1 MPPYWLVALFVVV
14 SGFCSLVYQ
23 VVWERTL
30 RGTFGGDSI
39 SSAVVTGTFLLGL
52 GIGAVVFGRWHRR
65 AFALFAA
72 VELAIGAYAIAS
84 YHGLAPLARVLGG
97 LFGGSAFDAAGVRP
111 SLVVAC
117 ILFLLPPCILIGGTT
132 PLMFNCFV
140 APGRYPSGTVGR
152 LYGLNTAGAALGVLA
167 VPFAFL
173 NHLSLPV
180 TLLVVGAGN
189 LALGIGIWLAGRRPI
204 EPPAEEEAPPSK
216 TGPAAAWLVLAFVSG
231 LVSLGFEVSL
241 FRAFFTLNPSSP
253 YNFPAV
259 LIPFLLAIALG
270 SALLTRSADPAP
282 ERALRRLGWLFVGAA
297 AGMLLGIVLT
307 SALTLGGFLRV
318 TRPYGKL
325 PVLLLYGALL
335 AVPLPFLLG
344 GVLPGLFRLASP
356 TGRSLPAR
364 TGLLY
369 LANSVG
375 AFGGALLVQF
385 LGFPVL
391 GTRGVVLLLALAAA
405 GAGAWC
411 LLKSDAGRGRTLA
424 YGLVTPAIALLA
436 LLVPASVWDI
446 YTFGLTGAHVE
457 QVEGMSGV
465 AVIRWQPDGG
475 RVFVNGQYM
484 SALPDDP
491 RHVQLV
497 SFALALPH
505 RETILVLGLGG
516 GGMVRELVRDPA
528 IQRVDVVDWS
538 HELPRLLESPRA
550 RPLLDGAL
558 HDPKV
563 RLCRCDARVV
573 VSLLEAG
580 AYDVVIDNLAE
591 ASWVGASGIKSE
603 AYFRQVRRV
612 LKPAGI
618 LVYKANYATAREAI
632 LAGLAATFR
641 VVREHPRGIVLAAD
655 DPIAIDPARVDE
667 VLAWRGPVIGATTP
681 YADWLVGAMRPIS
694 RADLDGV
701 APIRDDLLIYE
712 YTLDPLGRL
721 WGAGPSRGRGSHAPA
736 S

>member
-1 MPPYWLVALFVVV
+1 MLV
-14 SGFCSLVYQ
+14 
-23 VVWERTL
+23 
-30 RGTFGGDSI
+30 
-39 SSAVVTGTFLLGL
+39 
-52 GIGAVVFGRWHRR
+52 
-65 AFALFAA
+65 
-72 VELAIGAYAIAS
+72 
-84 YHGLAPLARVLGG
+84 
-97 LFGGSAFDAAGVRP
+97 
-111 SLVVAC
+111 
-117 ILFLLPPCILIGGTT
+117 
-132 PLMFNCFV
+132 
-140 APGRYPSGTVGR
+140 
-152 LYGLNTAGAALGVLA
+152 
-167 VPFAFL
+167 
-173 NHLSLPV
+173 
-180 TLLVVGAGN
+180 
-189 LALGIGIWLAGRRPI
+189 
-204 EPPAEEEAPPSK
+204 
-216 TGPAAAWLVLAFVSG
+216 
-231 LVSLGFEVSL
+231 
-241 FRAFFTLNPSSP
+241 
-253 YNFPAV
+253 
-259 LIPFLLAIALG
+259 
-270 SALLTRSADPAP
+270 
-282 ERALRRLGWLFVGAA
+282 
-297 AGMLLGIVLT
+297 
-307 SALTLGGFLRV
+307 
-318 TRPYGKL
+318 
-325 PVLLLYGALL
+325 LYGALL

-344 GVLPGLFRLASP
+344 GVLPGLFRLAAP

-391 GTRGVVLLLALAAA
+391 GTKGVVLVLALAGT

-411 LLKSDAGRGRTLA
+411 LLKSGGRTLA
-424 YGLVTPAIALLA
+424 YGLVTPAIVLLA

-446 YTFGLTGAHVE
+446 YTFGLTGPAVE
-457 QVEGMSGV
+457 QVEGVSGV

-484 SALPDDP
+484 SSLPDDP

-497 SFALALPH
+497 SFALALPR

-528 IQRVDVVDWS
+528 VRRVDVVDWS

-558 HDPKV
+558 QDPKV

-573 VSLLEAG
+573 VSLHEAG
-580 AYDVVIDNLAE
+580 VYDVVIDNLAE

-618 LVYKANYATAREAI
+618 LVYKANYATARAAI

-655 DPIAIDPARVDE
+655 EPIAIDPGRVDE
-667 VLAWRGPVIGATTP
+667 VLAWRGPVIGASTP
-681 YADWLVGAMRPIS
+681 YADWLVGALRPIS
-694 RADLDGV
+694 RADLPGV
-701 APIRDDLLIYE
+701 EPIRDDLLIYE
-712 YTLDPLGRL
+712 YTLDPLRSL
-721 WGAGPSRGRGSHAPA
+721 RGAGRSRGQGSAGPT